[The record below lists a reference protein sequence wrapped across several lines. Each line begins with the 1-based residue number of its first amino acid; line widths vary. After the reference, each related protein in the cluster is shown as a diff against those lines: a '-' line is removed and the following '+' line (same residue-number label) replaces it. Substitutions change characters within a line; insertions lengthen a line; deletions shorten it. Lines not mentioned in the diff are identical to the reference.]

1 MKKSELRQIIKE
13 EIEDMFENIGEKHT
27 NEVIDI
33 IDRLNNIKQ
42 ELGNSKY
49 VGWGVE
55 DIERIINKV
64 TGELN
69 KLPRLI
75 NSNTK

>member
-1 MKKSELRQIIKE
+1 MKKSQLRQIIKE